1 MDFQNRYLKRNF
13 LLNTMDG
20 ISYFAGMIFIAPE
33 SILPVYIERLGGGA
47 FIIALI
53 PVLRNLG
60 MFFPSLFIAAIFR
73 PCALKNPIFWLWA
86 YSSVSHGS

>member
-60 MFFPSLFIAAIFR
+60 MFFPSLFIARYIQT
-73 PCALKNPIFWLWA
+73 PAL
-86 YSSVSHGS
+86 